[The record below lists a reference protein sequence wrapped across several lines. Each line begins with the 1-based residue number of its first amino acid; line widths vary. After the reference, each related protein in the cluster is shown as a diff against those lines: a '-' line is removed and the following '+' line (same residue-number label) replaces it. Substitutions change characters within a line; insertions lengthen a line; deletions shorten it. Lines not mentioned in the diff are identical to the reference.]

1 MIIKQ
6 FSRLMTM
13 FTFMAAFM
21 LLLSLP
27 AAAAVQATDFSCHGV
42 SLGDSD
48 GAVIDAFG
56 QPLFEK
62 TVSIQGI
69 LVKEC
74 DFDGDFTIGF
84 AVMTGKVIDIT
95 IKNQKY
101 EARNGIRYGA
111 TSGLI
116 QATYGKS
123 KKRMID
129 GNMFYI
135 YDNPKKRHE
144 HLMLQ
149 VDSGDGHLMVIRIT
163 GLPID
168 DYEVQEMQMVQPDLF
183 RAPEEQTV
191 WFQPNEKEIDVSSL
205 PKDKPVRLGGLTE

>member
-1 MIIKQ
+1 MIIKR

-13 FTFMAAFM
+13 FTFMAALM

-27 AAAAVQATDFSCHGV
+27 AAAAVQVTDFSCHGV

-101 EARNGIRYGA
+101 EFKMQNKAETKRLKNEMLYKIK
-111 TSGLI
+111 LI
-116 QATYGKS
+116 IAHKL
-123 KKRMID
+123 KKI
-129 GNMFYI
+129 I
-135 YDNPKKRHE
+135 QKIQSE
-144 HLMLQ
+144 
-149 VDSGDGHLMVIRIT
+149 
-163 GLPID
+163 
-168 DYEVQEMQMVQPDLF
+168 
-183 RAPEEQTV
+183 
-191 WFQPNEKEIDVSSL
+191 
-205 PKDKPVRLGGLTE
+205 

>member
-1 MIIKQ
+1 MIIKR

-48 GAVIDAFG
+48 GAVIEAFG

-129 GNMFYI
+129 GNM
-135 YDNPKKRHE
+135 
-144 HLMLQ
+144 
-149 VDSGDGHLMVIRIT
+149 
-163 GLPID
+163 
-168 DYEVQEMQMVQPDLF
+168 
-183 RAPEEQTV
+183 
-191 WFQPNEKEIDVSSL
+191 
-205 PKDKPVRLGGLTE
+205 

>member
-1 MIIKQ
+1 MVMKR
-6 FSRLMTM
+6 FNRFMTM
-13 FTFMAAFM
+13 FTFMAALM
-21 LLLSLP
+21 LFFSLP
-27 AAAAVQATDFSCHGV
+27 ALAAVQANDFSCHGV

-74 DFDGDFTIGF
+74 DFAGDFTIGF

-129 GNMFYI
+129 GNVFYI

-149 VDSGDGHLMVIRIT
+149 VDSGDGHLMVMRIT

-168 DYEVQEMQMVQPDLF
+168 DYEVQEMQMSQPDLF

-191 WFQPNEKEIDVSSL
+191 WFQPDEKEIDVSSL
-205 PKDKPVRLGGLTE
+205 PKDKPVRLGGLD